1 MWVIEAASSRGW
13 LWRGTRRLPRGQA
26 GDGAG
31 LPGLHRTTAGPI
43 HKATPRGP
51 EPPCWGHLF
60 QSVATQTCNQKESA
74 FPCGQC
80 LWLRRRQGW
89 HYTMTSRTGGDCEVE
104 SKGDF
109 KLGSTE
115 AQGLEQVSQG
125 TRVKPRGALGCLF
138 WLHRRP
144 ITILPVFYLTSPL

>member
-1 MWVIEAASSRGW
+1 M
-13 LWRGTRRLPRGQA
+13 
-26 GDGAG
+26 
-31 LPGLHRTTAGPI
+31 
-43 HKATPRGP
+43 
-51 EPPCWGHLF
+51 
-60 QSVATQTCNQKESA
+60 
-74 FPCGQC
+74 
-80 LWLRRRQGW
+80 
-89 HYTMTSRTGGDCEVE
+89 E

>member
-1 MWVIEAASSRGW
+1 M
-13 LWRGTRRLPRGQA
+13 
-26 GDGAG
+26 
-31 LPGLHRTTAGPI
+31 
-43 HKATPRGP
+43 
-51 EPPCWGHLF
+51 
-60 QSVATQTCNQKESA
+60 
-74 FPCGQC
+74 
-80 LWLRRRQGW
+80 
-89 HYTMTSRTGGDCEVE
+89 E

-144 ITILPVFYLTSPL
+144 ITIFPVFYLTSPL